1 MPSAHYQSRSGS
13 FSRDADVIS
22 VSKNAVAASC
32 VISLLCRTLVRR
44 VAGHNMTP
52 NSWVL
57 DGELHVQEFR
67 DAVPRVAELVC
78 TIEARLS
85 SLLQWRPTGRATC
98 DKRLKVDSAAVSADD
113 TQLTCPPRT
122 DRIWDLSELL

>member
-1 MPSAHYQSRSGS
+1 
-13 FSRDADVIS
+13 
-22 VSKNAVAASC
+22 
-32 VISLLCRTLVRR
+32 
-44 VAGHNMTP
+44 MTP

-57 DGELHVQEFR
+57 DGELDVQEFR

-98 DKRLKVDSAAVSADD
+98 DKRLKVDSAAVSAG
-113 TQLTCPPRT
+113 QIRGKREQRVAVRNVASSPLY
-122 DRIWDLSELL
+122 